1 MSMHIRSLCSL
12 RAVMDNYIIPLA
24 LHGIITTKS
33 LLYFNAPS
41 VRPRWAFA
49 KRLATVLV
57 GRLYHCA
64 GSEAGNL

>member
-1 MSMHIRSLCSL
+1 
-12 RAVMDNYIIPLA
+12 MDNYIIPLA
-24 LHGIITTKS
+24 LHDIITTKS